1 MPVLPSSKRCVVATL
16 MAVGVTLG
24 ATGVAS
30 PASVHTR
37 STGCA
42 DTFNLFIPGTW
53 ETNEAADPAQ
63 PVGMLKPIA
72 EAIQREHGAGSA
84 IYFTP
89 YMARAFDNG
98 HTYAD
103 SKNTALTNAR
113 KALRDYGTR
122 CAAAKF
128 TITGYSQ
135 GADAAGDIAS
145 DIGNGRGPISAD
157 RVLGVGL
164 LSDPAAGTMGETA
177 VGPRTA
183 GKGIA
188 DPRPRGMGA
197 LSGRVTS
204 ICDPNDLYCSIQK
217 NANPLLGQ
225 LGSLLSKLPSDSRLA
240 DALTSDFSKANLP
253 GLAAAVRE
261 LAAGLLD
268 PRGVDL
274 TKVRERADLV
284 EQTIRPLAELVGSGA
299 AVKQLASAPA
309 GSAESNAG
317 KVLHG
322 AAQSDLPGA
331 VSAANTIAGNATD
344 LLNNGVETLPPG
356 SPDVA
361 RLSTLADA
369 LNGRIEV
376 LISLPAGVLESA
388 AGILAL
394 LKPSEMVNQA
404 LDVVAK
410 VTTLDFRGILD
421 NLAVLPQKVLARD
434 AAGAHA
440 IAGTLNNQLRPL
452 VDLLAAVD
460 VKWVSQVLSMVP
472 NSQGYLHIARIA
484 ASVLATIDIP
494 KLAEIA
500 GRIQEVAWSVLE
512 KLAPPPGQQ
521 PDPAGAAA
529 ALSALL
535 PIGQDLAGVAMGML
549 TAEREDAGLDDLTA
563 ALATS
568 KQGQGVEINLF
579 DLIGDGLSAAMFFAS
594 NAHVN
599 YGALIVDETG
609 RNAIGW
615 LGDWL
620 NSRIGPR

>member
-1 MPVLPSSKRCVVATL
+1 MPVLPSSKRCVVVAT
-16 MAVGVTLG
+16 MVAVGVTLG

-37 STGCA
+37 TSGCA

-63 PVGMLKPIA
+63 PIGMLKPIA
-72 EAIQREHGAGSA
+72 EAIQREHGATSA

-103 SKNTALTNAR
+103 SKHTALTNAR

-122 CAAAKF
+122 CAGAKF

-164 LSDPAAGTMGETA
+164 LSDPAAGTTGETA
-177 VGPRTA
+177 VGPRTP

-240 DALTSDFSKANLP
+240 GALTSDFSKADLP

-261 LAAGLLD
+261 LAASLVD

-274 TKVRERADLV
+274 TRVREQADTV
-284 EQTIRPLAELVGSGA
+284 EHTIRPLAELVGSGA
-299 AVKQLASAPA
+299 AVKQLATAPA
-309 GSAESNAG
+309 GSAEHNAG
-317 KVLHG
+317 KVLNG
-322 AAQSDLPGA
+322 AAQADLSGA
-331 VSAANTIAGNATD
+331 VSAANTISGNATD
-344 LLNNGVETLPPG
+344 LLNNGVETLPAG
-356 SPDVA
+356 SPQVA
-361 RLSTLADA
+361 ALSGLSDS
-369 LNGRIEV
+369 LNGQIEV
-376 LISLPAGVLESA
+376 LITLPAGVLESA

-421 NLAVLPQKVLARD
+421 NLALLPQKVLARD

-472 NSQGYLHIARIA
+472 DSQGFLQIATIA
-484 ASVLATIDIP
+484 ASVLSTIDIP

-549 TAEREDAGLDDLTA
+549 TAERKDAGLDDLTA

-568 KQGQGVEINLF
+568 KPSPGINLF
-579 DLIGDGLSAAMFFAS
+579 DLIGDGISAAMFFAS

>member
-1 MPVLPSSKRCVVATL
+1 MPVLPSSKRCVVVAT
-16 MAVGVTLG
+16 MVAVGVTLG

-37 STGCA
+37 TSGCA

-63 PVGMLKPIA
+63 PIGMLKPIA
-72 EAIQREHGAGSA
+72 EAIQREHGATSA

-103 SKNTALTNAR
+103 SKHTALTNAR

-122 CAAAKF
+122 CAGAKF

-164 LSDPAAGTMGETA
+164 LSDPAAGTTGETA
-177 VGPRTA
+177 VGPRTP

-240 DALTSDFSKANLP
+240 GALTSDFSKADLP

-261 LAAGLLD
+261 LAASLVD

-274 TKVRERADLV
+274 TRVREQADTV
-284 EQTIRPLAELVGSGA
+284 EHTIRPLAELVGSGA
-299 AVKQLASAPA
+299 AVKQLATAPA
-309 GSAESNAG
+309 GSAEHNAG
-317 KVLHG
+317 KVLTG
-322 AAQSDLPGA
+322 AAQADLSGA
-331 VSAANTIAGNATD
+331 VSAANTISGNATD
-344 LLNNGVETLPPG
+344 LLNNGVETLPAG
-356 SPDVA
+356 SPQVA
-361 RLSTLADA
+361 ALSGLSDS
-369 LNGRIEV
+369 LNGQIEV
-376 LISLPAGVLESA
+376 LITLPAGVLESA

-421 NLAVLPQKVLARD
+421 NLALLPQKVLARD

-472 NSQGYLHIARIA
+472 DSQGFLQIATIA
-484 ASVLATIDIP
+484 ASVLSTIDIP

-549 TAEREDAGLDDLTA
+549 TAERKDAGLDDLTA

-568 KQGQGVEINLF
+568 KPSPGINLF
-579 DLIGDGLSAAMFFAS
+579 DLIGDGISAAMFFAS

>member
-1 MPVLPSSKRCVVATL
+1 MPVLPSSKRCVVVAT
-16 MAVGVTLG
+16 MVAVGVTLG

-37 STGCA
+37 TSGCA

-63 PVGMLKPIA
+63 PIGMLKPIA
-72 EAIQREHGAGSA
+72 EAIQREHGATSA

-103 SKNTALTNAR
+103 SKHTALTNAR

-122 CAAAKF
+122 CAGAKF

-164 LSDPAAGTMGETA
+164 LSDPAAGTTGETA
-177 VGPRTA
+177 VGPRTP

-240 DALTSDFSKANLP
+240 GALTSDFSKADLP

-261 LAAGLLD
+261 LAASLVD

-274 TKVRERADLV
+274 TRVREQADTV
-284 EQTIRPLAELVGSGA
+284 EHTIRPLAELVGSGA
-299 AVKQLASAPA
+299 ALKQLATAPA
-309 GSAESNAG
+309 GSAEHNAG
-317 KVLHG
+317 KVLNG
-322 AAQSDLPGA
+322 AAQADLSGA
-331 VSAANTIAGNATD
+331 VSAANTISGNATD
-344 LLNNGVETLPPG
+344 LLNNGVETLPAG
-356 SPDVA
+356 SPQVA
-361 RLSTLADA
+361 ALSGLSDS
-369 LNGRIEV
+369 LNGQIEV
-376 LISLPAGVLESA
+376 LITLPAGVLESA

-421 NLAVLPQKVLARD
+421 NLALLPQKVLARD

-472 NSQGYLHIARIA
+472 DSQGFLQIATIA
-484 ASVLATIDIP
+484 ASVLSTIDIP

-549 TAEREDAGLDDLTA
+549 TAERKDAGLDDLTA

-568 KQGQGVEINLF
+568 KPSPGINLF
-579 DLIGDGLSAAMFFAS
+579 DLIGDGISAAMFFAS

>member
-1 MPVLPSSKRCVVATL
+1 MV
-16 MAVGVTLG
+16 AVGVTLG
-24 ATGVAS
+24 ATGIAS

-37 STGCA
+37 TSGCA

-63 PVGMLKPIA
+63 PIGMLRPIA
-72 EAIQREHGAGSA
+72 EAIQREHGATSA

-122 CAAAKF
+122 CAGAKF

-164 LSDPAAGTMGETA
+164 LSDPAAGTTGETA
-177 VGPRTA
+177 VGPRTP

-240 DALTSDFSKANLP
+240 GALTSDFSKADLP

-261 LAAGLLD
+261 LAASLVD

-274 TKVRERADLV
+274 SRVREQADTV
-284 EQTIRPLAELVGSGA
+284 EHTVRPLAELVGSGA
-299 AVKQLASAPA
+299 AAKQLAAAPA
-309 GSAESNAG
+309 GSAEHNAG
-317 KVLHG
+317 KVLSG
-322 AAQSDLPGA
+322 AAESDLPGA
-331 VSAANTIAGNATD
+331 VSAANRISGNATD
-344 LLNNGVETLPPG
+344 LLNNGVETLPAG
-356 SPDVA
+356 SPEVA
-361 RLSTLADA
+361 ALSGLSDS
-369 LNGRIEV
+369 LNGQIEV
-376 LISLPAGVLESA
+376 LITLPAGVLESA

-421 NLAVLPQKVLARD
+421 NLALLPQKVLARD

-472 NSQGYLHIARIA
+472 NSQGLLQIATIA
-484 ASVLATIDIP
+484 AAVLSTIDIP

-549 TAEREDAGLDDLTA
+549 TAERKDAGLDDLTA

-568 KQGQGVEINLF
+568 KSSPGINLF
-579 DLIGDGLSAAMFFAS
+579 DLIGDGISAAMFFAS

>member
-1 MPVLPSSKRCVVATL
+1 MRVR
-16 MAVGVTLG
+16 
-24 ATGVAS
+24 
-30 PASVHTR
+30 PASLV
-37 STGCA
+37 
-42 DTFNLFIPGTW
+42 
-53 ETNEAADPAQ
+53 
-63 PVGMLKPIA
+63 
-72 EAIQREHGAGSA
+72 
-84 IYFTP
+84 
-89 YMARAFDNG
+89 
-98 HTYAD
+98 
-103 SKNTALTNAR
+103 
-113 KALRDYGTR
+113 
-122 CAAAKF
+122 
-128 TITGYSQ
+128 
-135 GADAAGDIAS
+135 
-145 DIGNGRGPISAD
+145 
-157 RVLGVGL
+157 
-164 LSDPAAGTMGETA
+164 
-177 VGPRTA
+177 
-183 GKGIA
+183 
-188 DPRPRGMGA
+188 
-197 LSGRVTS
+197 
-204 ICDPNDLYCSIQK
+204 
-217 NANPLLGQ
+217 
-225 LGSLLSKLPSDSRLA
+225 
-240 DALTSDFSKANLP
+240 
-253 GLAAAVRE
+253 
-261 LAAGLLD
+261 D

-274 TKVRERADLV
+274 TRVREQADTV
-284 EQTIRPLAELVGSGA
+284 EHTIRPLAELVGSGA
-299 AVKQLASAPA
+299 AVKQLATAPA
-309 GSAESNAG
+309 GSAEHNAG
-317 KVLHG
+317 KVLNG
-322 AAQSDLPGA
+322 AAQADLSGA
-331 VSAANTIAGNATD
+331 VSAANTISGNATD
-344 LLNNGVETLPPG
+344 LLNNGVETLPAG
-356 SPDVA
+356 SPQVA
-361 RLSTLADA
+361 ALSGLSDS
-369 LNGRIEV
+369 LNGQIEV
-376 LISLPAGVLESA
+376 LITLPTGVLESA

-421 NLAVLPQKVLARD
+421 NLALLPQKVLARD

-472 NSQGYLHIARIA
+472 DSQGFLQIATIA
-484 ASVLATIDIP
+484 ASVLSTIDIP

-549 TAEREDAGLDDLTA
+549 TAERKDAGLDDLTA

-568 KQGQGVEINLF
+568 KPSPGINLF
-579 DLIGDGLSAAMFFAS
+579 DLIGDGISAAMFFAS

>member
-1 MPVLPSSKRCVVATL
+1 MPVLPSSKRCVVVAT
-16 MAVGVTLG
+16 MVAVGVTLG
-24 ATGVAS
+24 ATGVAA

-37 STGCA
+37 TSGCA

-63 PVGMLKPIA
+63 PIGMLKPIA
-72 EAIQREHGAGSA
+72 EAIQREHGATSA

-122 CAAAKF
+122 CAGAKF

-164 LSDPAAGTMGETA
+164 LSDPAAGTTGETA
-177 VGPRTA
+177 VGPRTP

-240 DALTSDFSKANLP
+240 GALTSDFSKADLP

-261 LAAGLLD
+261 LAASLVD

-274 TKVRERADLV
+274 TRVREQADTV
-284 EQTIRPLAELVGSGA
+284 EHTVRPLAELVGSGA
-299 AVKQLASAPA
+299 AAMQLATAPA
-309 GSAESNAG
+309 GSAEHNAG
-317 KVLHG
+317 KVLSG
-322 AAQSDLPGA
+322 AAESDLSGA
-331 VSAANTIAGNATD
+331 VSAANRISGNATD
-344 LLNNGVETLPPG
+344 LLNNGVETLPAG
-356 SPDVA
+356 SPEVA
-361 RLSTLADA
+361 ALSGLSDS
-369 LNGRIEV
+369 LNGQIEV
-376 LISLPAGVLESA
+376 LITLPAGVLESA

-421 NLAVLPQKVLARD
+421 NLALLPQKVLARD

-472 NSQGYLHIARIA
+472 NSQGLLQIATIA
-484 ASVLATIDIP
+484 AGVLSTIDIP

-549 TAEREDAGLDDLTA
+549 AAERKDAGLDDLTA

-568 KQGQGVEINLF
+568 KPSPGINLF
-579 DLIGDGLSAAMFFAS
+579 DLIGDGISAAMFFAS

>member
-1 MPVLPSSKRCVVATL
+1 MPVLPSSKRCVVVAT
-16 MAVGVTLG
+16 MVAVGVTLG

-37 STGCA
+37 TSGCA

-63 PVGMLKPIA
+63 PIGMLKPIA
-72 EAIQREHGAGSA
+72 EAIQREHGATSA

-122 CAAAKF
+122 CAGAKF

-164 LSDPAAGTMGETA
+164 LSDPAAGTTGETA
-177 VGPRTA
+177 VGPRTP

-240 DALTSDFSKANLP
+240 GALTSDFSKADLP
-253 GLAAAVRE
+253 GLAAAVRD
-261 LAAGLLD
+261 LAASLVD

-274 TKVRERADLV
+274 TRVREQADTV
-284 EQTIRPLAELVGSGA
+284 EHTVRPLAELVGTGA
-299 AVKQLASAPA
+299 AAKQLATAPA
-309 GSAESNAG
+309 GSAEHNAG
-317 KVLHG
+317 KVLSG
-322 AAQSDLPGA
+322 AAESDLSGA
-331 VSAANTIAGNATD
+331 VSAANRISGNATD
-344 LLNNGVETLPPG
+344 LLNNGVETLPAG
-356 SPDVA
+356 SPEVA
-361 RLSTLADA
+361 ALSGLSDS
-369 LNGRIEV
+369 LNGQIEV
-376 LISLPAGVLESA
+376 LITLPAGVLESA

-421 NLAVLPQKVLARD
+421 NLALLPQKVLARD

-472 NSQGYLHIARIA
+472 DSQGLLQIATIA
-484 ASVLATIDIP
+484 AAVLSTIDIP

-549 TAEREDAGLDDLTA
+549 TAERKDAGLDDLTA

-568 KQGQGVEINLF
+568 KPSPGINLF
-579 DLIGDGLSAAMFFAS
+579 DLIGDGISAAMFFAS

>member
-1 MPVLPSSKRCVVATL
+1 MPVLPSSKRCVVVAT
-16 MAVGVTLG
+16 MVAVGVTLG

-37 STGCA
+37 TSGCA

-63 PVGMLKPIA
+63 PIGMLKPIA
-72 EAIQREHGAGSA
+72 EAIQREHGATSA

-103 SKNTALTNAR
+103 SKHTALTNAR

-122 CAAAKF
+122 CAGAKF

-164 LSDPAAGTMGETA
+164 LSDPAAGTTGETA
-177 VGPRTA
+177 VGPRTP

-240 DALTSDFSKANLP
+240 GALTSDFSKADLP

-261 LAAGLLD
+261 LAASLVD

-274 TKVRERADLV
+274 TRVREQADTV
-284 EQTIRPLAELVGSGA
+284 EHTIRPLAELVGSGA
-299 AVKQLASAPA
+299 AVKQLATAPA
-309 GSAESNAG
+309 GSAEHNAG
-317 KVLHG
+317 KVLNG
-322 AAQSDLPGA
+322 AAQADLSGA
-331 VSAANTIAGNATD
+331 VSAANTISGNATD
-344 LLNNGVETLPPG
+344 LLNNGVETLPAG
-356 SPDVA
+356 SPQVA
-361 RLSTLADA
+361 ALSGLSDS
-369 LNGRIEV
+369 LNGQIEV
-376 LISLPAGVLESA
+376 LITLPAGVLESA

-421 NLAVLPQKVLARD
+421 NLALLPQKVLARD

-472 NSQGYLHIARIA
+472 DSQGFLQIATIA
-484 ASVLATIDIP
+484 ASVLSTIDIP

-549 TAEREDAGLDDLTA
+549 TAERKDAGLDELTA

-568 KQGQGVEINLF
+568 KPSPGINLF
-579 DLIGDGLSAAMFFAS
+579 DLIGDGISAAMFFAS

>member
-1 MPVLPSSKRCVVATL
+1 MPVLPSSKRCVVVAT
-16 MAVGVTLG
+16 MVAVGVTLG

-37 STGCA
+37 TSGCA

-63 PVGMLKPIA
+63 PIGMLKPIA
-72 EAIQREHGAGSA
+72 EAIQREHGATST

-103 SKNTALTNAR
+103 SKHTALTNAR

-122 CAAAKF
+122 CAGAKF

-164 LSDPAAGTMGETA
+164 LSDPAAGTTGETA
-177 VGPRTA
+177 VGPRTP

-240 DALTSDFSKANLP
+240 DALTSDFSKADLP

-261 LAAGLLD
+261 LAASLVD

-274 TKVRERADLV
+274 TRVREQADTV
-284 EQTIRPLAELVGSGA
+284 EHTIRPLAELVGSGA
-299 AVKQLASAPA
+299 AVKQLATAPA
-309 GSAESNAG
+309 GSAEHNAG
-317 KVLHG
+317 KVLNG
-322 AAQSDLPGA
+322 AAQADLSGA
-331 VSAANTIAGNATD
+331 VSAANTISGNATD
-344 LLNNGVETLPPG
+344 LLNNGVETLPAG
-356 SPDVA
+356 SPQVA
-361 RLSTLADA
+361 ALSGLSDS
-369 LNGRIEV
+369 LNGQIEV
-376 LISLPAGVLESA
+376 LITLPTGVLESA

-421 NLAVLPQKVLARD
+421 NLALLPQKVLARD

-472 NSQGYLHIARIA
+472 DSQGFLQIATIA
-484 ASVLATIDIP
+484 ASVLSTIDIP

-549 TAEREDAGLDDLTA
+549 TAERKDAGLDDLTA

-568 KQGQGVEINLF
+568 KPSPGINLF
-579 DLIGDGLSAAMFFAS
+579 DLIGDGISAAMFFAS

>member
-1 MPVLPSSKRCVVATL
+1 MPVLPSSKRCVVVAT
-16 MAVGVTLG
+16 MVAVGVTLG

-37 STGCA
+37 TSGCA

-63 PVGMLKPIA
+63 PIGMLRPIA
-72 EAIQREHGAGSA
+72 EAIQREHGATSA

-122 CAAAKF
+122 CAGTKF

-164 LSDPAAGTMGETA
+164 LSDPAAGTTGETA
-177 VGPRTA
+177 VGPRTP

-240 DALTSDFSKANLP
+240 GALTSDFSKADLP
-253 GLAAAVRE
+253 GLAAAVRD
-261 LAAGLLD
+261 LAASLVD

-274 TKVRERADLV
+274 TRVREQADTV
-284 EQTIRPLAELVGSGA
+284 EHTIRPLAELVGSGA
-299 AVKQLASAPA
+299 AAKQLAAAPA
-309 GSAESNAG
+309 GSAEHSAG
-317 KVLHG
+317 KVLNG
-322 AAQSDLPGA
+322 AAQSDLSGA

-344 LLNNGVETLPPG
+344 LLNNGVETLPAG
-356 SPDVA
+356 SPEVA
-361 RLSTLADA
+361 ALSGLSDS
-369 LNGRIEV
+369 LNGQIEV
-376 LISLPAGVLESA
+376 LITLPVGVLESA

-421 NLAVLPQKVLARD
+421 NLALLPQKVLARD

-472 NSQGYLHIARIA
+472 NSQGFLQIATIA
-484 ASVLATIDIP
+484 ASVLSTIDIP

-521 PDPAGAAA
+521 PDPAGAAV

-549 TAEREDAGLDDLTA
+549 TAERKDTGLDDLTA

-568 KQGQGVEINLF
+568 KPSPGINLF
-579 DLIGDGLSAAMFFAS
+579 DLIGDGISAAMFFAS

>member
-1 MPVLPSSKRCVVATL
+1 MV
-16 MAVGVTLG
+16 AVGVTLG

-37 STGCA
+37 TSGCA

-63 PVGMLKPIA
+63 PIGMLKPIA
-72 EAIQREHGAGSA
+72 EAIQREHGATSA

-122 CAAAKF
+122 CAGAKF

-164 LSDPAAGTMGETA
+164 LSDPAAGTTGETA
-177 VGPRTA
+177 VGPRTP

-240 DALTSDFSKANLP
+240 GALTSDFSKADLP
-253 GLAAAVRE
+253 GLAAAVRD
-261 LAAGLLD
+261 LAASLVD

-274 TKVRERADLV
+274 TRVREQADTV
-284 EQTIRPLAELVGSGA
+284 EHTVRPLAELVGTGA
-299 AVKQLASAPA
+299 AAKQLATAPA
-309 GSAESNAG
+309 GSAEHNAG
-317 KVLHG
+317 KVLSG
-322 AAQSDLPGA
+322 AAESDLSGA
-331 VSAANTIAGNATD
+331 VSAANRISGNATD
-344 LLNNGVETLPPG
+344 LLNNGVETLPAG
-356 SPDVA
+356 SPEVA
-361 RLSTLADA
+361 ALSGLSDS
-369 LNGRIEV
+369 LNGQIEV
-376 LISLPAGVLESA
+376 LITLPAGVLESA

-421 NLAVLPQKVLARD
+421 NLALLPQKVLARD

-472 NSQGYLHIARIA
+472 DSQGLLQIATIA
-484 ASVLATIDIP
+484 AAVLSTIDIP

-521 PDPAGAAA
+521 PDPDGAAA

-549 TAEREDAGLDDLTA
+549 TAERKDAGLDDLTA

-568 KQGQGVEINLF
+568 KPSPGINLF
-579 DLIGDGLSAAMFFAS
+579 DLIGDGISAAMFFAS

>member
-1 MPVLPSSKRCVVATL
+1 MPVLPSSKRCVVVAT
-16 MAVGVTLG
+16 MVAVGVTLG

-37 STGCA
+37 TSGCA

-63 PVGMLKPIA
+63 PIGMLKPIA
-72 EAIQREHGAGSA
+72 EAIQREHGATSA

-103 SKNTALTNAR
+103 SKHTALTNAR

-122 CAAAKF
+122 CTGAKF

-164 LSDPAAGTMGETA
+164 LSDPAAGTTGETA
-177 VGPRTA
+177 VGPRTP

-240 DALTSDFSKANLP
+240 GALTSDFSKADLP

-261 LAAGLLD
+261 LAASLVD

-274 TKVRERADLV
+274 TRVREQADTV
-284 EQTIRPLAELVGSGA
+284 EHTIRPLAELVGSGA
-299 AVKQLASAPA
+299 AVKQLATAPA
-309 GSAESNAG
+309 GSAEHNAG
-317 KVLHG
+317 KVLNG
-322 AAQSDLPGA
+322 AAQADLSGA
-331 VSAANTIAGNATD
+331 VSAANTISGNATD
-344 LLNNGVETLPPG
+344 LLNNGVETLPAG
-356 SPDVA
+356 SPQVA
-361 RLSTLADA
+361 ALSGLSDS
-369 LNGRIEV
+369 LNGQIEV
-376 LISLPAGVLESA
+376 LITLPAGVLESA

-421 NLAVLPQKVLARD
+421 NLALLPQKVLARD

-472 NSQGYLHIARIA
+472 DSHGFLQIATIA
-484 ASVLATIDIP
+484 ASVLSTIDIP

-549 TAEREDAGLDDLTA
+549 TAERKDAGLDDLTA

-568 KQGQGVEINLF
+568 KPSPGINLF
-579 DLIGDGLSAAMFFAS
+579 DLIGDGISAAMFFAS

>member
-1 MPVLPSSKRCVVATL
+1 MPVLPSSKRCVVVAT
-16 MAVGVTLG
+16 MVAVGVTLG

-37 STGCA
+37 TSGCA

-63 PVGMLKPIA
+63 PIGMLKPIA
-72 EAIQREHGAGSA
+72 EAIQREHGATSA

-103 SKNTALTNAR
+103 SKHTALTNAR

-122 CAAAKF
+122 CAGAKF

-164 LSDPAAGTMGETA
+164 LSDPAAGTTGETA
-177 VGPRTA
+177 VGPRTP

-240 DALTSDFSKANLP
+240 GALTSDFSKADLP

-261 LAAGLLD
+261 LAASLVD

-274 TKVRERADLV
+274 TRVREQADTV
-284 EQTIRPLAELVGSGA
+284 EHTIRPLAELVGSGA
-299 AVKQLASAPA
+299 AVKQLATAPA
-309 GSAESNAG
+309 GSAEHNAG
-317 KVLHG
+317 KVLNG
-322 AAQSDLPGA
+322 AAQADLSGA
-331 VSAANTIAGNATD
+331 VSAANTISGNATD
-344 LLNNGVETLPPG
+344 LLNNGVETLPAG
-356 SPDVA
+356 SPQA
-361 RLSTLADA
+361 AALSGLSDS
-369 LNGRIEV
+369 LNGQIEV
-376 LISLPAGVLESA
+376 LITLPAGVLESA

-421 NLAVLPQKVLARD
+421 NLALLPQKVLARD

-472 NSQGYLHIARIA
+472 DSQGFLQIATIA
-484 ASVLATIDIP
+484 ASVLSTIDIP

-549 TAEREDAGLDDLTA
+549 TAERKDAGLDDLTA

-568 KQGQGVEINLF
+568 KPSPGINLF
-579 DLIGDGLSAAMFFAS
+579 DLIGDGISAAMFFAS